1 MVYIGMH
8 IETTDNKNI
17 YMKLI
22 KNRLIPFKGFKA
34 IMLFGVV
41 FYKGKDLTQ
50 KQFNHE
56 FYHMMQWRDI
66 TLISAV
72 PIVFIS
78 AMFSWWWLI
87 AIPFVYYIIYLLE
100 WFIKLILSGNAMK
113 AYKDVSFERD
123 AREFEHVIFGDCTA
137 EKQWSSFGWIKRI
150 RLKSLKK

>member
-1 MVYIGMH
+1 MVFIKMGRKYYSKMKTIRTKYI
-8 IETTDNKNI
+8 
-17 YMKLI
+17 
-22 KNRLIPFKGFKA
+22 PVQGFKA

-41 FYKGKDLTQ
+41 FYRGKNLTQ

-56 FYHMMQWRDI
+56 FYHMMQWRDV

-78 AMFSWWWLI
+78 AIFNWWLLI

-123 AREFEHVIFGDCTA
+123 AREFEHIIFGDCTA
-137 EKQWSSFGWIKRI
+137 EKQWSSFGWVKRI